1 MKKDSTYANKE
12 TFPNTF
18 EEQTLQGLSF
28 LCSSQVFFP
37 SFLLFW
43 LGSLSTTVFS
53 SNSSIHLVSPSHRT
67 FLSVFVSRFNLLSYF
82 PPTCIGSFLYASFR
96 QLQLYIATR
105 KDKLNPKFTL
115 SLEKSN
121 TAAKSTLKS
130 IVTVEKLLNFGERF
144 LVVSGSGLKKIR

>member
-1 MKKDSTYANKE
+1 M
-12 TFPNTF
+12 
-18 EEQTLQGLSF
+18 
-28 LCSSQVFFP
+28 
-37 SFLLFW
+37 
-43 LGSLSTTVFS
+43 
-53 SNSSIHLVSPSHRT
+53 
-67 FLSVFVSRFNLLSYF
+67 
-82 PPTCIGSFLYASFR
+82 
-96 QLQLYIATR
+96 QLYIATR